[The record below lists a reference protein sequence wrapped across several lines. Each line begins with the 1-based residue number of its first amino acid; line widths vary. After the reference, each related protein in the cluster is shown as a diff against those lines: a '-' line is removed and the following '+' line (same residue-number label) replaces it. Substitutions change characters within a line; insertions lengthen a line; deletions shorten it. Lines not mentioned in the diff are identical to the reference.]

1 VNEEVG
7 IVLDDDT
14 VRFLSGGC
22 SLLVGTVSADGRPH
36 AGRGWG
42 ITVLEREPL
51 RVRVLLDARDART
64 LENARGGARIALCT
78 ADVPTLHSVQLK
90 GRVIGAEPATDA
102 DREKQR
108 QYTDAFLHDIHS
120 TDGDPLHILHRWA
133 ECDVVAAIVEV
144 DESFDQTPGPS
155 AGTVLA
161 RATP

>member
-1 VNEEVG
+1 M
-7 IVLDDDT
+7 LDDDT
-14 VRFLSGGC
+14 VRFLNGGC

-42 ITVLEREPL
+42 LSVLERRPL

-64 LENARGGARIALCT
+64 LENARSWARIALCA

-90 GRVIGAEPATDA
+90 GRVLGAEPATAA

-108 QYTDAFLHDIHS
+108 QYTESFLNDIHT
-120 TDGDPLHILHRWA
+120 TDGDPLDILHRWA
-133 ECDVVAAIVEV
+133 ECEVVAAMVEV

-155 AGTVLA
+155 AGTALA
-161 RATP
+161 RVAP